1 MKTGVSDEPYSLM
14 LGYAG
19 DICFIMDV
27 IMGVGKFPGFDF
39 WINHLALFLKIKRV
53 NIFILNAI
61 LTKLNKNPFEK
72 YFLLKIKKNNK
83 IN

>member
-1 MKTGVSDEPYSLM
+1 MKVGVSDEPYSLM

-39 WINHLALFLKIKRV
+39 WINHFIILLLLFIHKI
-53 NIFILNAI
+53 
-61 LTKLNKNPFEK
+61 
-72 YFLLKIKKNNK
+72 
-83 IN
+83 